1 MYAIC
6 RYMCMSV
13 YEYVGMVCVICTQVY
28 VGVVC
33 VCCMYTGIWRCGVC
47 VVCPHVYVGVVCVYV
62 CMSVLYVHMC
72 M

>member
-33 VCCMYTGIWRCGVC
+33 VVCMYMGIWSFGLCVLCRYIYICGVC
-47 VVCPHVYVGVVCVYV
+47 
-62 CMSVLYVHMC
+62 
-72 M
+72 